1 MEKQS
6 LSNDV
11 QERYLDATLAAFMEE
26 YVSVMDTGA
35 EQNNGEFPQELD
47 ARCRKIIENARK
59 QRRRNQMLRSFMRVC
74 RSAAVLL
81 VVLMCVGTTLFFTVE
96 SFRLPVI
103 NLIFERM
110 ENYTQISSKHTTVMS
125 KTVGMDVDLN
135 DPLKLV
141 LEGAFQLTDIQ
152 NNWDNG
158 QLIAQYESPDAKVIF
173 FVEDYSGVLQI
184 DTEDSVVTTPVIM
197 NYEVIMAQK
206 GDRYIIV
213 WADEQTG
220 RAYELCTYGFSE
232 LDAVD
237 LCAQTIILFDAE

>member
-11 QERYLDATLAAFMEE
+11 KERYLDATLAAFMEE

-35 EQNNGEFPQELD
+35 EQSNGEFPQELD

-59 QRRRNQMLRSFMRVC
+59 QRRRNQMLRSFMRIC

-96 SFRLPVI
+96 SFRLPVM

-135 DPLKLV
+135 DPLKLALEV
-141 LEGAFQLTDIQ
+141 LDFENSIMRTLSVTLPSVFL
-152 NNWDNG
+152 
-158 QLIAQYESPDAKVIF
+158 QLISSLLA
-173 FVEDYSGVLQI
+173 G
-184 DTEDSVVTTPVIM
+184 
-197 NYEVIMAQK
+197 
-206 GDRYIIV
+206 
-213 WADEQTG
+213 
-220 RAYELCTYGFSE
+220 YGFARFRFRGKMCFSH
-232 LDAVD
+232 
-237 LCAQTIILFDAE
+237 C

>member
-96 SFRLPVI
+96 SFRLPVM
-103 NLIFERM
+103 NLVLERTDK
-110 ENYTQISSKHTTVMS
+110 YTNIRVPQSQTGNER
-125 KTVGMDVDLN
+125 VGVDMDPN

-141 LEGAFQLTDIQ
+141 LNEEFDLVEV
-152 NNWDNG
+152 NNQWDQG
-158 QLIAQYESPDAKVIF
+158 MLYAKYENPDTTVVF
-173 FVEDYSGVLQI
+173 FVEDAYGVLQI
-184 DTEDSVVTTPVIM
+184 DTEDAVINRPLVM
-197 NYEVIMAQK
+197 GREVITVVK
-206 GDRYIIV
+206 GDRVSVI
-213 WADEQTG
+213 WTDEQQHSIFELHTTG
-220 RAYELCTYGFSE
+220 LSE
-232 LDAVD
+232 AEAAGI
-237 LCAQTIILFDAE
+237 CADTIILFEGE